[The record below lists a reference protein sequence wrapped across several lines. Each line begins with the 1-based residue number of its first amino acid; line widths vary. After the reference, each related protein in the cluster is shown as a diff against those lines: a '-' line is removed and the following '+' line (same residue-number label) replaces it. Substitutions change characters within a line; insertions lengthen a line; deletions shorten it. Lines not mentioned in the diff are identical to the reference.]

1 MNTRLWALLL
11 AAALCLSGCAQAT
24 PEAPASEAIS
34 ETFQPVAVT
43 EAPATSES
51 TVSLPQPVTTLL
63 TFVGDCTLGANPSNY
78 YAGSGFIQT
87 IGENYDYPFRN
98 VAVYFQNDNATL
110 ANLEGPLTDSGNPA
124 DKTHTFRGPT
134 AYSQILTEGSVDIV
148 TLANNHTLDYGQTG
162 YDSTVKTLQEANVP
176 FVERDGTCLVT
187 LNTGLKVGL
196 YGMVYYDL
204 NRQAMEDSIS
214 DLQSQGADLIVV
226 APHWGV
232 EGSYRPTQE
241 QMDLAHAAIDAGADI
256 VWGSHPHVLQP
267 IEEYKDGLI
276 LYSMGN
282 FCFGGNGAPEDLD
295 TVLIQQ
301 EVVKTP
307 DGRVSLGKRKVV
319 PCSIGSAPGK
329 NNYQPTPLDVDSE
342 GYDRVLRKLEGT
354 FSGPNLKIR
363 KIGK

>member
-24 PEAPASEAIS
+24 PEAPASEVIS
-34 ETFQPVAVT
+34 ETSQPIAVT

-110 ANLEGPLTDSGNPA
+110 VNLEGPLTDSGNPA
-124 DKTHTFRGPT
+124 DKTPTFRGPT

-162 YDSTVKTLQEANVP
+162 YDSTVKTLKEANVP

-187 LNTGLKVGL
+187 LNTGLKIGL

-204 NRQAMEDSIS
+204 NRQAMEAGIS